1 MVENSRDQAGVGH
14 NQSVGQPEE
23 TGFPNTQKKA
33 NTSTGP
39 GQDYQLQG
47 GGGCSSD
54 PQKKELHNFEKAAS
68 KSTGGFDSAEE
79 EDLDEIDEFRKE
91 NDRETKE

>member
-23 TGFPNTQKKA
+23 TGFPNTQKKV

-39 GQDYQLQG
+39 GQEDQLQG
-47 GGGCSSD
+47 GSGSLSD
-54 PQKKELHNFEKAAS
+54 PQKTEMHNFEKAAS

-79 EDLDEIDEFRKE
+79 EDLDEIDEFKKE